1 MEQILRYLFKNE
13 DAASESRML
22 HSRLLLLLGLSCS
35 FLVMSD
41 KTFADSFESGID
53 WNEAAS
59 FWAVQPPV
67 SEQRP
72 SVKSSDWPR
81 ERLDFFILSSLEQR
95 GLEPAPEASRPVI
108 LRRLYYDLTGLP
120 PSYEDMVDFVQDP
133 SPDAYQKRVDRL
145 LESPRFGERMASM
158 WLNLARYAEDQA
170 HQVGTDTK
178 HFYPNAYRYRQWV
191 IDAFNRDLGYAD
203 FIKLQ
208 LAGDLYE
215 DTSHEDLVATGF
227 IGLGPKYYNRGRLE
241 VKAEEWADQ
250 VDTVMRTFQG
260 LTVGCA
266 RCHDHKFDPITMQDY
281 YGLAGVFASTELVNV
296 AYDKPSDQISEE
308 DLKAHRFTAHLV
320 KDKKGE
326 DLSVF
331 ERGNVDQPGDKV
343 ARGFLRWLSEG
354 QPVSF
359 NTTESGRREL
369 AERIS
374 SEENPLTARVYVN
387 RLWSLFFGRG
397 LVGSLSNFG
406 ALGDEPT
413 HPKLLDD
420 LAVRFIKNSAS
431 TKFLIREM
439 VMSSTYRQSS
449 IADSLSLPKDPD
461 NQWLSR
467 MPRRRLSVEMWR
479 DSLLAVSGNLHLKG
493 GPSLELDDPE
503 NVRRT
508 VFARV
513 SRLKLNDLLIQM
525 DYPDANVHAD
535 KRSVTTTPLQK
546 LFAMNSSFMLR
557 QADSLVAAFGGKVE
571 VKEGIERMYQTIL
584 SRAPDETEFKLA
596 ETFLMKPG
604 SDAPTD
610 TRWGLLVQALMI
622 SNEMLYL
629 D

>member
-1 MEQILRYLFKNE
+1 MESLLRYILRHE
-13 DAASESRML
+13 DPAFECG
-22 HSRLLLLLGLSCS
+22 LLPGRILLILGFSCS
-35 FLVMSD
+35 FLLGTVSNL
-41 KTFADSFESGID
+41 ADSHGDGID
-53 WNEAAS
+53 WDEAAS

-67 SEQRP
+67 SGQRP
-72 SVKSSDWPR
+72 SVKSNDWPR
-81 ERLDFFILSSLEQR
+81 QRLDFFILSSLENK
-95 GLEPAPEASRPVI
+95 GLEPAQEASRSMI
-108 LRRLYYDLTGLP
+108 LRRLYFDLTGLP
-120 PSYEDMVDFVQDP
+120 PSYEDVLDFIRDT
-133 SPDAYQKRVDRL
+133 SPDAYQQRVDRL

-170 HQVGTDTK
+170 HQVGNDTK
-178 HFYPNAYRYRQWV
+178 DFYPNAYRYRQWV
-191 IDAFNRDLGYAD
+191 IDAFNRDLRYTD

-260 LTVGCA
+260 LTVSCA
-266 RCHDHKFDPITMQDY
+266 RCHDHKFDPITMRDY
-281 YGLAGVFASTELVNV
+281 YGLAGISSSTELVNV
-296 AYDKPSDQISEE
+296 AYDKPSDQVSKE

-320 KDKKGE
+320 KDRKGE
-326 DLSVF
+326 DLAIF
-331 ERGNVDQPGDKV
+331 QRGNVDQPGDK
-343 ARGFLRWLSEG
+343 APRGFLRWLSSD

-359 NTTESGRREL
+359 KTEESGRREL
-369 AERIS
+369 AERIAAK
-374 SEENPLTARVYVN
+374 ENPLTARIYAN

-406 ALGDEPT
+406 ALGDQPT

-431 TKFLIREM
+431 TKYLVREM

-449 IADSLSLPKDPD
+449 LGDSDSLQKDPD
-461 NQWLSR
+461 NLWLSR

-493 GPSLELDDPE
+493 GASLELNDPE

-525 DYPDANVHAD
+525 DYPDANVHAG

-557 QADSLVAAFGGKVE
+557 QADKL
-571 VKEGIERMYQTIL
+571 VKELVDRTDIKEGVQKVYQHIL
-584 SRAPDETEFKLA
+584 ARAPDETEHTLA
-596 ETFLMKPG
+596 KAFLMKPG
-604 SDAPTD
+604 KESPTKE
-610 TRWGLLVQALMI
+610 RWGLLAQALMI

>member
-1 MEQILRYLFKNE
+1 MEQILRYIFRDS
-13 DAASESRML
+13 DAASKNCISL
-22 HSRLLLLLGLSCS
+22 SRLLLMSGFSCLFLMLSYANA
-35 FLVMSD
+35 
-41 KTFADSFESGID
+41 ADSHEGGID
-53 WNEAAS
+53 WDEAAS
-59 FWAVQPPV
+59 FWAVQPPL

-72 SVKSSDWPR
+72 SVNSSDWPR

-95 GLEPAPEASRPVI
+95 ELMPASEAARPVI
-108 LRRLYYDLTGLP
+108 LRRLHYDLTGLP
-120 PSYEDMVDFVQDP
+120 PSYTDVEEFVHDP

-170 HQVGTDTK
+170 HQVGSDTK

-191 IDAFNRDLGYAD
+191 IDAYNRDLGYSE

-266 RCHDHKFDPITMQDY
+266 RCHDHKFDPITMRDY

-296 AYDKPSDQISEE
+296 AYDKPADQVSKE
-308 DLKAHRFTAHLV
+308 DMKAHRFTAHLV

-326 DLSVF
+326 DLFIF
-331 ERGNVDQPGDKV
+331 ERGNVDQPGDK
-343 ARGFLRWLSEG
+343 AERGFLRWLSG
-354 QPVSF
+354 DQPVSF
-359 NTTESGRREL
+359 NTSESGRREL

-374 SEENPLTARVYVN
+374 SKENPLTARVYVN

-420 LAVRFIKNSAS
+420 LAVRFIKNGAS
-431 TKFLIREM
+431 TKYLIREM

-449 IADSLSLPKDPD
+449 IFDSDSLQKDPE

-479 DSLLAVSGNLHLKG
+479 DSLLAISGNLHLKG
-493 GPSLELDDPE
+493 GPSLELDDPN

-513 SRLKLNDLLIQM
+513 SRLKLNDLLLQM

-557 QADSLVAAFGGKVE
+557 QADSLVATFDAEIEMKQ
-571 VKEGIERMYQTIL
+571 GIENLYQKIL

-604 SDAPTD
+604 LDAPTD
-610 TRWGLLVQALMI
+610 ERWGLFAQALMI
-622 SNEMLYL
+622 SNEMLYI

>member
-1 MEQILRYLFKNE
+1 MEPSSRYIFRHEDTTFECDLLPVRFLLILGF
-13 DAASESRML
+13 SCFF
-22 HSRLLLLLGLSCS
+22 LLGTLSN
-35 FLVMSD
+35 L
-41 KTFADSFESGID
+41 ADSRGDGID
-53 WNEAAS
+53 WDEAAS
-59 FWAVQPPV
+59 FWAVQSPV
-67 SEQRP
+67 SGQRP
-72 SVKSSDWPR
+72 SVKFNEWPR
-81 ERLDFFILSSLEQR
+81 QRIDFFILSSLENK
-95 GLEPAPEASRPVI
+95 GLKPAQEASRSMI
-108 LRRLYYDLTGLP
+108 LRRLYFDLTGLP
-120 PSYEDMVDFVQDP
+120 PSYEDVLNFVQDT
-133 SPDAYQKRVDRL
+133 SPDAYQQRVDRL

-170 HQVGTDTK
+170 HQVGNDTK
-178 HFYPNAYRYRQWV
+178 DFYPNAYRYRQWV
-191 IDAFNRDLGYAD
+191 IDAFNRDLGYTD

-260 LTVGCA
+260 LTVSCA
-266 RCHDHKFDPITMQDY
+266 RCHDHKFDPITMRDY
-281 YGLAGVFASTELVNV
+281 YGLAGVFSSTELVNV
-296 AYDKPSDQISEE
+296 AYDKPSDQVSKE

-320 KDKKGE
+320 KDRKGE
-326 DLSVF
+326 DLAIF
-331 ERGNVDQPGDKV
+331 QRGNVDQPGDK
-343 ARGFLRWLSEG
+343 APRGFLRWLSSD

-359 NTTESGRREL
+359 NTEESGRREL
-369 AERIS
+369 AERIAAK
-374 SEENPLTARVYVN
+374 ENPLTARIYAN

-420 LAVRFIKNSAS
+420 LAVRFINNSAS
-431 TKFLIREM
+431 TKYLVREM

-449 IADSLSLPKDPD
+449 LGDSDSLQKDPD
-461 NQWLSR
+461 NLWLSR

-493 GPSLELDDPE
+493 GPSLELNDPE

-525 DYPDANVHAD
+525 DYPDANVHAG

-557 QADSLVAAFGGKVE
+557 QADKL
-571 VKEGIERMYQTIL
+571 VKELVDRTDIKEGVQKVYQQIL
-584 SRAPDETEFKLA
+584 ARAPDETEHMLA
-596 ETFLMKPG
+596 KAFLVKSG
-604 SDAPTD
+604 KESPTKE
-610 TRWGLLVQALMI
+610 RWGLLAQALMI